1 MLLCPYFLPERG
13 SEASLSY
20 KATMASNITTTPNSA
35 NNKRTVGIPSNSDI
49 LLNDGLGG
57 TSSVIDNGLSEE
69 QKEQIRFSQVGR
81 KKDFVHMEK
90 IDGKSTNVLKGLELH
105 TKVFN
110 SEEQKN
116 IVECVY
122 NLQRMGQKGQL
133 SGTFVENL
141 TFMLVFVS
149 VIVMRFRIHLIHLL
163 TRR

>member
-81 KKDFVHMEK
+81 KKDFVHMGNRRMCLK
-90 IDGKSTNVLKGLELH
+90 VSSFILKSSILRSRRILLNAFIIYNVWAKRGNLAVRLLK
-105 TKVFN
+105 T
-110 SEEQKN
+110 
-116 IVECVY
+116 
-122 NLQRMGQKGQL
+122 
-133 SGTFVENL
+133 
-141 TFMLVFVS
+141 
-149 VIVMRFRIHLIHLL
+149 
-163 TRR
+163 